1 MKRDTHKTSQDHAP
15 QAERARKPLRLDRET
30 LRMLS
35 GGSRGPVLL
44 EPSWRE
50 SQCPTKCY
58 E

>member
-1 MKRDTHKTSQDHAP
+1 MKKDTQTTSQNHAP
-15 QAERARKPLRLDRET
+15 HAERARKPLRLDRET

-44 EPSWRE
+44 DPSWRE
-50 SQCPTKCY
+50 SQCPTRCY